1 MVISRR
7 LYGLC
12 MLLAVTFFAAASVS
26 AQMLPLLNSFRSR
39 TFNGTVDVSWPVEFD
54 GCTFLTD
61 SVVLSHSYGA
71 VFRNCRFESR
81 SGKLY
86 LAENGSGMIMSGCE
100 ITGCDGFSFSRHPEP
115 TDRNYVTDVNVNG
128 SELYVPEE
136 QESVIEIDGLG
147 LAGSVAGGS
156 RGPLLMFVS
165 ATSNVLRAG
174 ETATLRVR
182 GLKEGMFIGWHV
194 SDSTVSIKVCDDPFA
209 CMVTIPEQET
219 GKKSFM
225 VCAYTEYGLE
235 AACELCLMPQG
246 ETVVPLER
254 KVQKKRSSRRRSK

>member
-39 TFNGTVDVSWPVEFD
+39 TFDGTVDVSWPVEFD

-128 SELYVPEE
+128 SVFGVR
-136 QESVIEIDGLG
+136 QKHSSTSAASVN
-147 LAGSVAGGS
+147 AVMRS
-156 RGPLLMFVS
+156 PLRRFIKPLTTAS
-165 ATSNVLRAG
+165 YTRRCLR
-174 ETATLRVR
+174 T
-182 GLKEGMFIGWHV
+182 
-194 SDSTVSIKVCDDPFA
+194 
-209 CMVTIPEQET
+209 VTIEP
-219 GKKSFM
+219 KKP
-225 VCAYTEYGLE
+225 
-235 AACELCLMPQG
+235 MPTPMAIAIG
-246 ETVVPLER
+246 ASDV
-254 KVQKKRSSRRRSK
+254 